1 MKKYVLSR
9 AKTLALLDY
18 VAGSAD
24 KTDLTLYLPPRLSPS
39 EIDAYLNEI
48 NAPPAKSIEIEK
60 IIATAPNGT
69 AVFRVEGQL
78 RLVVP
83 PLPVQEK
90 VIFPSNETAPLRAM
104 LEHEYI
110 IGLVLVRLG
119 SYGIGVCRGEK
130 LVSSKVGTGLIH
142 GRHRQGGSSSHR
154 FERHRDKQIETFLI
168 RVGDRIR
175 EQFEPFEKSLDYL
188 VFGGARTTIDLC
200 QKYCPWLKRISRPIL
215 PPVLDIPEPRLPV
228 LKATIGRIWSST
240 VYEM

>member
-18 VAGSAD
+18 VAGSSD
-24 KTDLTLYLPPRLSPS
+24 KSDLTLYLPPHLSPP
-39 EIDAYLNEI
+39 ERDAYLNDI
-48 NAPPAKSIEIEK
+48 GASPTVTIEIEK
-60 IIATAPNGT
+60 IIDTSPNGI
-69 AVFRVEGQL
+69 AVFRAEDQL

-83 PLPVQEK
+83 PLPIQEK
-90 VIFPSNETAPLRAM
+90 VIFQSNETAPLRAM

-110 IGLVLVRLG
+110 IGVVLVRLG

-200 QKYCPWLKRISRPIL
+200 RKYCPWLKRIVRSTL
-215 PPVLDIPEPRLPV
+215 PPVLDIQEPRLPI

-240 VYEM
+240 VYEI